1 MGLEPLVD
9 EERYPLASL
18 CFRKRCRSRLELDG
32 MLVMPNFITSN
43 AILLLQ
49 REGESRRHLAYY
61 AINNHNVYLAP
72 VDPDFPLHHV
82 RNREVRS
89 SKGCITTDQIPHD
102 SSLHQLY
109 TSPDFRS
116 FLCTILGEDSLYEYA
131 DPLSSI
137 NLHYASEGQELGWHY
152 DNSSFAITLMIQ
164 SPKGGGVF
172 EYVKNVRDARRDE
185 MNYERSQRV
194 IDGIEPAQAL
204 SMQPGT
210 LVVFRGRNSM
220 HRVTPVR
227 GNSTRML
234 VVFAY
239 NTEPDISLSETARMI
254 FYGRLG

>member
-1 MGLEPLVD
+1 M
-9 EERYPLASL
+9 
-18 CFRKRCRSRLELDG
+18 
-32 MLVMPNFITSN
+32 
-43 AILLLQ
+43 
-49 REGESRRHLAYY
+49 
-61 AINNHNVYLAP
+61 
-72 VDPDFPLHHV
+72 
-82 RNREVRS
+82 
-89 SKGCITTDQIPHD
+89 
-102 SSLHQLY
+102 
-109 TSPDFRS
+109 
-116 FLCTILGEDSLYEYA
+116 
-131 DPLSSI
+131 
-137 NLHYASEGQELGWHY
+137 
-152 DNSSFAITLMIQ
+152 
-164 SPKGGGVF
+164 F

-239 NTEPDISLSETARMI
+239 NTEPDISLSETARMT